1 MSVILGL
8 HFGHDASVAVLVD
21 GRLAAFIQ
29 RERLCRIKHAYS
41 LDRATVERALYKAGV
56 AIEAVDVVAATST
69 QGSEPILS
77 NFQGFSLAYDASMAF
92 GPPAL
97 LVKSIGADPAAVERL
112 CAPSMVKRVLCPPR
126 DQRTH
131 PAFQHYF
138 AEYSHIPFHELRRF
152 PWLEAHVG
160 KSDWHEPHG
169 LDALA
174 HIDVED
180 CVSDERCQFGFHY
193 PLRVMIDGRTIPGV
207 RVDHHLA
214 HAASSYYR
222 SGARQALIL
231 TNDGYGGRRTPFSNG
246 GIYFGSENHLTA
258 LAPHFL
264 THGNLYDRV
273 ARSIGLSPIG
283 ASGKLMG
290 LAPYGLPE
298 YYDRRFVGD
307 VSDLSRAGINGS
319 SEAWIEFARERCRA
333 LGHREGGVI
342 SKHLPFSE
350 FQVNLA
356 ASTQTLFEES
366 WLAMVAVART
376 MLTTQNIQV
385 DALCLSGGAALNCPS
400 NSRVS
405 REGGFPRL
413 FVEPNCDDGG
423 LSIGAA
429 LWVHHALLDNELKRE
444 TPFSAAEVYG
454 EGYSREQIFE
464 VVSTSGGDLQVEEVS
479 NPAKAAAFDLAAGR
493 VVGWFEGG
501 AEMGPRALGH
511 RSVLA
516 DPRQSAMSHRVN
528 QAKGREQWRPFAPAV
543 LEECVRRYFDLS
555 AVSKNSPFM
564 LLTTRVLDP
573 SLAAVT
579 HVDGSARV
587 QTVTPEN
594 GGFHSLLCAFEELT
608 GIPVLLNT
616 SMNGPGEPM
625 VETPEQAITF
635 LRRNGADVIYL
646 EGFRLTCD
654 QGSSTISP
662 S

>member
-21 GRLAAFIQ
+21 GWLAAFIQ
-29 RERLCRIKHAYS
+29 RERLSRIKHAYS
-41 LDRATVERALYKAGV
+41 LDRATVECALDKAGV
-56 AIEAVDVVAATST
+56 AVEAVDVVAVTST
-69 QGSEPILS
+69 QGCEPILS
-77 NFQGFSLAYDASMAF
+77 NFDGFSLAYDASMAL

-97 LVKSIGADPAAVERL
+97 LVESIGADPAVVERL
-112 CAPSMVKRVLCPPR
+112 CAPSMVERVLRPSR
-126 DQRTH
+126 DPKTH

-160 KSDWHEPHG
+160 KPDWREPRG

-174 HIDVED
+174 HIDVEA

-193 PLRVMIDGRTIPGV
+193 PLRVTLDGRTVPGV

-246 GIYFGSENHLTA
+246 GIYFGSENHLIA

-273 ARSIGLSPIG
+273 ARAIGLSPIG

-290 LAPYGLPE
+290 LAPYGSPD

-307 VSDLSRAGINGS
+307 ASDHSRAGIDGS
-319 SEAWIEFARERCRA
+319 PGGWIEFARQRGRE
-333 LGHREGGVI
+333 LGHREDGVI
-342 SKHLPFSE
+342 GRHLPFSE
-350 FQVNLA
+350 FKVNLA
-356 ASTQTLFEES
+356 ASTQALFEES
-366 WLAMVAVART
+366 WLAAVGVART

-385 DALCLSGGAALNCPS
+385 DALCMSGGAALNCPS
-400 NSRVS
+400 NSRVC
-405 REGGFPRL
+405 REGDFPRV

-429 LWVHHALLDNELKRE
+429 FWIHYALLGNALKRE
-444 TPFSAAEVYG
+444 APFTAAESYG
-454 EGYSREQIFE
+454 EGYSRGQILE
-464 VVSTSGGDLQVEEVS
+464 AILTSGGDLQMEEFS
-479 NPAKAAAFDLAAGR
+479 DPARAAAEDLASGR
-493 VVGWFEGG
+493 VIAWFEGG

-516 DPRQSAMSHRVN
+516 DPRPHGMSRRVN
-528 QAKGREQWRPFAPAV
+528 QVKGREQWRPFAPAV
-543 LEECVRRYFDLS
+543 LEECAPTYFDLPG
-555 AVSKNSPFM
+555 VSKDSPFM
-564 LLTTRVLDP
+564 LLTTLVLDP

-587 QTVTPEN
+587 QTVTSEN
-594 GGFHSLLCAFEELT
+594 GRFHSLLGAFEDLT

-625 VETPEQAITF
+625 VETPEQAIAF
-635 LRRNGADVIYL
+635 LRRSGTDVLYL

-654 QGSSTISP
+654 QGSSTTSP
-662 S
+662 P